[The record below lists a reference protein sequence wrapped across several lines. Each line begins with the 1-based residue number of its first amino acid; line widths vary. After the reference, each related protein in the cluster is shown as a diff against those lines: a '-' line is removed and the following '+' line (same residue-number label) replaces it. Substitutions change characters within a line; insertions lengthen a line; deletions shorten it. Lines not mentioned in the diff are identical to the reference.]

1 MWTIGRLTGVAGV
14 IAFVTLI
21 GAGCSKQAVQSGVG
35 DQALVQEGT
44 KAASPQTGASRGTGP
59 SAGMREETIVPGLLP
74 EAPGT
79 GGRPTEPLSGLE
91 PVQPGT
97 APSEERLKEGTLVA
111 KATPS
116 DATRSQVERMQREDA
131 ATAAAGLEDVYFA
144 FDSWK
149 LTEEGKQALGKAAQW
164 LKSNNDQ
171 RVTIEGHCDER
182 GTSAYNLV
190 LGSKRAKVVESYLQS
205 FGVDEG
211 RLTVTS
217 FGKERPVCKE
227 REESC
232 YRLNR
237 RAHLVVRTK

>member
-1 MWTIGRLTGVAGV
+1 MTGVAVV
-14 IAFVTLI
+14 IAFVFLV
-21 GAGCSKQAVQSGVG
+21 GAGCSKQAVQSGAG
-35 DQALVQEGT
+35 DQALEQGAGKSGTAPQAGSSTTPVPSSGMKEGT
-44 KAASPQTGASRGTGP
+44 LGEKT
-59 SAGMREETIVPGLLP
+59 VPGLLS

-91 PVQPGT
+91 PVQPGG
-97 APSEERLKEGTLVA
+97 APSEERLKDGTLVA
-111 KATPS
+111 KAPPS
-116 DATRSQVERMQREDA
+116 DAVRSQVERMQREDA
-131 ATAAAGLEDVYFA
+131 ATVAAGLEDVYFA

-164 LKSNNDQ
+164 LKTNGER

-182 GTSAYNLV
+182 GTAAYNMV

-205 FGVDEG
+205 FGVNEL

-227 REESC
+227 QEESC